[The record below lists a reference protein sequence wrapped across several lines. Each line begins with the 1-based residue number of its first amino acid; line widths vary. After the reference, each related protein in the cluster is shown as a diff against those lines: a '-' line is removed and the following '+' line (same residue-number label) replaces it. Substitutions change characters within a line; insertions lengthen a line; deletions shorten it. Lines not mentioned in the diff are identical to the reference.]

1 MKYGDTVMIVNCNFN
16 DKIEAGDTGMFVCLD
31 NEDYDDGCIIR
42 FPEDKHEG
50 EDLPPNEVMF
60 HSCNIERIEGGESY
74 YLKKGEPKFKVG
86 DKVKSVGESV
96 FFTGE
101 IVRLDHLIHIK
112 RDDGKAGSGLDGSYT
127 VLLDDPELIPTI
139 DPVTFK
145 SGGKTYEPTVEFR
158 VPSNADDG
166 NDEWFYCPQVGL
178 IMHNSA
184 QEAYGNYGKNR
195 IILREVE
202 KKEKLL
208 TKLVAGLTVKCNA
221 CDCDGVVGEL
231 YCTGIPG
238 GTMWFHEGQSGANN
252 PAFAVAVKMGDE
264 TVWGANIEGNIT
276 VVEEN

>member
-1 MKYGDTVMIVNCNFN
+1 MDIGKTGQEQRSNAWYKVCEKLREFGYDSLSYVGLTGTETALAF
-16 DKIEAGDTGMFVCLD
+16 IEEKMGGTCTTS
-31 NEDYDDGCIIR
+31 
-42 FPEDKHEG
+42 PK
-50 EDLPPNEVMF
+50 
-60 HSCNIERIEGGESY
+60 GESM
-74 YLKKGEPKFKVG
+74 FKVG
-86 DKVKSVGESV
+86 NRVKFVGKAVGS
-96 FFTGE
+96 FTGE
-101 IVRLDHLIHIK
+101 IVKLDHLAHVK
-112 RDDGKAGSGLDGSYT
+112 RDDGMQGSGFENSFTCDIEDLEPIT
-127 VLLDDPELIPTI
+127 TI

-145 SGGKTYEPTVEFR
+145 SGGKTYEPTGEFR

-166 NDEWFYCPQVGL
+166 NDEWFYCPEVGH

-202 KKEKLL
+202 KKERLL
-208 TKLVAGLTVKCNA
+208 TKLVPGLTVRCNA

-238 GTMWFHEGQSGANN
+238 GTMWFHEGQSELNN

-264 TVWGANIEGNIT
+264 TIWGANIEGNIT